1 MSKYICK
8 IATVDEVS
16 KKFDYEISVSDD
28 KDNWICWKKEA
39 VARTKKG
46 LTITYMGLLDNEII
60 CECTAALD
68 PKIVQNSEGLIDKE
82 TVYLFAFRTIE
93 KYQGEGYFSK
103 LFKYMMEDL
112 KSRGYKKATL
122 GVEPHEEKNKIIYK
136 KYGFTKHIKDA
147 NETYPDGTIIKV
159 EYYGKS
165 LI

>member
-1 MSKYICK
+1 MIILSKYICK

-68 PKIVQNSEGLIDKE
+68 PKTAKKVLDITEKIVSKDKLTTFMVTHNMKDAINYGDRLLMLNEGKIILDIK
-82 TVYLFAFRTIE
+82 
-93 KYQGEGYFSK
+93 G
-103 LFKYMMEDL
+103 
-112 KSRGYKKATL
+112 
-122 GVEPHEEKNKIIYK
+122 EEKK
-136 KYGFTKHIKDA
+136 KLTVEKLLKQFEKASGEQFTNDA
-147 NETYPDGTIIKV
+147 AILN
-159 EYYGKS
+159 
-165 LI
+165 